1 MGNKMHGSVINVLIN
16 MDQTR
21 SILPHL
27 PHDGVIIGFL
37 NDVLNTNHLILQ
49 QLFVQIW

>member
-16 MDQTR
+16 MDQIR

-27 PHDGVIIGFL
+27 PHDGATICVFL
-37 NDVLNTNHLILQ
+37 K
-49 QLFVQIW
+49 